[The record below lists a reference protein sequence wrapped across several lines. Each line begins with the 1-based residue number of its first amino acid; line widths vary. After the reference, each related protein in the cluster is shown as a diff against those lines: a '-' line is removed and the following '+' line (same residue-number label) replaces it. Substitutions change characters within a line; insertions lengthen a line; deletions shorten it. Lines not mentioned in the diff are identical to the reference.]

1 MSRKRF
7 SAFLLAIAA
16 LVFSTVFYLVLLS
29 TTPSDAQTGGGTT
42 GGDGNCP
49 GARVV
54 DVTTGTGN
62 KQTPVF
68 NITGTSFRI
77 TIEIEPSD
85 VDPDLVS
92 VTANVESPDEDVF
105 TNFSKDGFGTDSS
118 IINEGPGRFF
128 LDLNTAN
135 AEYTVTTE
143 DCTGTS
149 QDGDIT
155 TEPSAP
161 RPPPTPDPPPKRDV
175 IRGTIPKKPLP
186 PTGGLPV
193 YVMVTG
199 SILAG
204 TGLLGLGIVIR
215 RGSRR

>member
-1 MSRKRF
+1 MTCNALSRERG
-7 SAFLLAIAA
+7 A
-16 LVFSTVFYLVLLS
+16 LRTRPAKFK
-29 TTPSDAQTGGGTT
+29 
-42 GGDGNCP
+42 
-49 GARVV
+49 
-54 DVTTGTGN
+54 N
-62 KQTPVF
+62 K
-68 NITGTSFRI
+68 SF
-77 TIEIEPSD
+77 
-85 VDPDLVS
+85 V
-92 VTANVESPDEDVF
+92 
-105 TNFSKDGFGTDSS
+105 SKDGFGTDSS

-204 TGLLGLGIVIR
+204 TGLLGLVHDQAAFSAR
-215 RGSRR
+215 DRCS